1 MNDRRLLEEVLRLK
15 ERPACEACGHGYI
28 RAVDVSQGA
37 LQVRCS
43 WPECSVH
50 RAYELPSLNK
60 TVIYLD
66 TSIVSNIARARRPA
80 FQHVFDALRECSYK
94 NVIACIV
101 SNIAVDEIEL
111 ARDGERI
118 LEVARELGTTRVN
131 HELHV
136 RDAQIWRAFGR
147 FRRGEPPVRET
158 QPPRT
163 DVFDDDVNAW
173 PEMLS
178 FRSHFAARQEDLDRR
193 REHKIQSKSTLDHFY
208 SKYSA
213 EAASFQEIAA
223 RETDGFCRLAAS
235 EVWLTRRMEYAL
247 EEHDGVASRDAGEVV
262 RAFFASAHAK
272 MLPAA
277 VINGRLHGALA
288 LKFRSE
294 KPRPPEES
302 DAYDIDHLSTYLPY
316 VDVFV
321 TDRFMASV
329 ANQGDV
335 RLAPDYGT
343 TVQGLGERDAD
354 RFMQSLTELTTRSQV
369 ADLSAAVYDA
379 INAGGVL
386 QEFVAKAR
394 LLYPPKQ

>member
-1 MNDRRLLEEVLRLK
+1 M
-15 ERPACEACGHGYI
+15 
-28 RAVDVSQGA
+28 
-37 LQVRCS
+37 RCS
-43 WPECSVH
+43 WPACSVH
-50 RAYELPSLNK
+50 RVHELPSLNK
-60 TVIYLD
+60 TIIYLD
-66 TSIVSNIARARRPA
+66 TSIVSNIARARRPP
-80 FQHVFDALRECSYK
+80 FQRVFDALREASYK
-94 NVIACIV
+94 NVIVCVV

-158 QPPRT
+158 RPPRK

-173 PEMLS
+173 PGMLS
-178 FRSHFAARQEDLDRR
+178 FRSHFAARQEELDRR
-193 REHKIQSKSTLDHFY
+193 RDHKVQAKSTLEHY
-208 SKYSA
+208 YLRYSA

-223 RETDGFCRLAAS
+223 RETDGFCQLAGS

-247 EEHDGVASRDAGEVV
+247 EEHDGVASSDAGKVV
-262 RAFFASAHAK
+262 RAWFASAHAK
-272 MLPAA
+272 LLPAA
-277 VINGRLHGALA
+277 VINGRLHAAVA

-294 KPRPPEES
+294 KPRPPEEG
-302 DAYDIDHLSTYLPY
+302 DVYDIEHLSTYLPY

-335 RLAPDYGT
+335 RLAQDYGT

-354 RFMQSLTELTTRSQV
+354 RFIQSLTELTTCSQV
-369 ADLSAAVYDA
+369 AALSAAVYDA
-379 INAGGVL
+379 INAGGFL

-394 LLYPPKQ
+394 RMYSPSE